1 MLIFFFF
8 FGGGGM
14 FSVRNDR
21 IQLGDCFCDFSSR
34 KRILARKGTCNLQ
47 FLLLV

>member
-1 MLIFFFF
+1 
-8 FGGGGM
+8 M

-21 IQLGDCFCDFSSR
+21 ILLGDFFAIFSSR
-34 KRILARKGTCNLQ
+34 KRILTRKGTCNLQ

>member
-14 FSVRNDR
+14 FSVRND
-21 IQLGDCFCDFSSR
+21 IILLGDFFLRFSR
-34 KRILARKGTCNLQ
+34 KRILTRKGTCNLQ